1 MNATKER
8 HGRGDLAKLLKGAR
22 KVIVAKG
29 QKSAEFA
36 LAAGAKPPE
45 DMKDAMLGPTG
56 NLRAPAV
63 RAGTTWLVGF
73 NADAWAGALG

>member
-8 HGRGDLAKLLKGAR
+8 FGRPDLAALFVGAR
-22 KVIVAKG
+22 RVVVAKG
-29 QKSAEFA
+29 QKSAEFE
-36 LAAGAKPPE
+36 LVRGAPLPDE
-45 DMKDAMLGPTG
+45 LLDAMLGPTG

-73 NADAWAGALG
+73 HAEAWDRALG

>member
-1 MNATKER
+1 M
-8 HGRGDLAKLLKGAR
+8 
-22 KVIVAKG
+22 IVAKG

-36 LAAGAKPPE
+36 LAPGAPLADE
-45 DMKDAMLGPTG
+45 LVDAILGPTG

-73 NADAWAGALG
+73 HADAWERAFG